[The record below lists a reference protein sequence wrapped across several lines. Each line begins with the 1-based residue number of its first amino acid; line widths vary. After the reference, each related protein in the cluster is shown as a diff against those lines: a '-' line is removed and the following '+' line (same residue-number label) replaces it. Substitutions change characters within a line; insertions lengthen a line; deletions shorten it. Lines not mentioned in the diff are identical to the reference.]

1 MDSIAYQRLKE
12 IGTWIKINGE
22 GIYGSRM
29 NKTFGEGNN
38 IRYTKSKDGK
48 TQYAFLMEFPENK
61 ITLSKIDIPQG
72 AKISMLGAKK
82 NLKWKKTD
90 AGYEITIP
98 AELKG
103 VSEHVWGLSIQPGIQ
118 PGTRD

>member
-1 MDSIAYQRLKE
+1 MA
-12 IGTWIKINGE
+12 
-22 GIYGSRM
+22 
-29 NKTFGEGNN
+29 
-38 IRYTKSKDGK
+38 
-48 TQYAFLMEFPENK
+48 FPENK

-90 AGYEITIP
+90 ACYEITVP

-103 VSEHVWGLSIQPGIQ
+103 VSEHVWGLKIQQ
-118 PGTRD
+118 